1 MVFVFF
7 FCYTKALRHLAEAGE
22 SMYLVC
28 IRYFSPE
35 KSPQEEQYNNFPE
48 GSVGK
53 GFCHQAWWPEIDHWD
68 PRGGRREPIL
78 ESSLWPPLV
87 HCGTPQFPSNQIINV
102 ILKIR
107 KEYSKNKQTPKQTK
121 VTRCAGVWLG
131 VVHHLSSLPR
141 LSGKQSL
148 STRARWRQAETP
160 WTRTGKDFLPIYRHI
175 MRENDL
181 ADLGININGTRNK
194 HHTRGLTGLRWRER
208 GRENPNW
215 RWVRDINDG
224 VSKIEETLDLR
235 SVWAKYQAGK
245 TKIKSWL
252 DVDQENWRTPKE
264 AEKGHKRA

>member
-1 MVFVFF
+1 MQVSGISGVPLHPTWAISLKQQHDGKITMNSWTPLCTAEPRSLAWGWRLFSPWKHFTEPSTMGVSLQAEGRLQTSSPQRQSSPQHSSLVNSQPPIPPVRSPNRLFLFFF

-107 KEYSKNKQTPKQTK
+107 KEYSKNKQTNTDTNQGNQ
-121 VTRCAGVWLG
+121 VCWGMAWCG
-131 VVHHLSSLPR
+131 
-141 LSGKQSL
+141 
-148 STRARWRQAETP
+148 TP
-160 WTRTGKDFLPIYRHI
+160 P
-175 MRENDL
+175 
-181 ADLGININGTRNK
+181 
-194 HHTRGLTGLRWRER
+194 
-208 GRENPNW
+208 
-215 RWVRDINDG
+215 V
-224 VSKIEETLDLR
+224 
-235 SVWAKYQAGK
+235 
-245 TKIKSWL
+245 
-252 DVDQENWRTPKE
+252 
-264 AEKGHKRA
+264 